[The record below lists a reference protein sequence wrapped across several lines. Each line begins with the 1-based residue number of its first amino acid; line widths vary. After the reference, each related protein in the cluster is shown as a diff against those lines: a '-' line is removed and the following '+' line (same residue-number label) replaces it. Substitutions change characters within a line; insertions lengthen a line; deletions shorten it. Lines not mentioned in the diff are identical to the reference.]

1 VKIELPLVAVEV
13 ELMALRVLRVL
24 EVHKVLLV

>member
-1 VKIELPLVAVEV
+1 VKIELLLAAVEV